1 MLRGHGIRSS
11 LISGVDMYKIRK
23 VSFLNH
29 PVLGDLELDFSER
42 NGNAVD
48 TVILAGENGAG
59 KSTVINALYALVT
72 RTADFEAIVIFE
84 NDFEPFE
91 VRYTWRE
98 SSNGSKLLYVSD
110 ESGMNA
116 WIGLPDVAH
125 RLPTAG
131 IFSDVDINFHSDEI
145 KTVTSL
151 TLDED
156 GVSRRSTSK
165 LPTQIKQLLIDIQ
178 NLDDSE
184 VARSVRKNPK
194 LSMEQ
199 LNIDER
205 MPRFTTAFAKLFD
218 NLKYDRIENEGGK
231 KSIYFRKG
239 DADIPI
245 DGLSSGEKQIVYRG
259 CFLLKDAGAL
269 EGAFVF
275 VDEPEISLHPN
286 WQKKILDYYKGLFTD
301 GNGHQTS
308 QLFIVTHSPFII
320 HNDRRRN
327 DKVVVLCR
335 SNEGEIL
342 MSDRAE
348 YYKCESV
355 EAVEDAF
362 VIDDFS
368 GDTSTVYLEGRTD
381 ELYFKKALEIYEFD
395 VPFSFKWV
403 GHLKENGAEEFTG
416 KDALS
421 KAAQFLQGQT
431 PRKPVVFLFDC
442 DTGRQQTEINNVYIR
457 VIPYFES
464 KWRMRRGIENALIL
478 DGICL
483 DKFYSIK
490 VKEGEYGEVSSI
502 SEFKK
507 MELCEYICSLKPEA
521 LKHILSNLKNVIE
534 SLLTIYVG

>member
-1 MLRGHGIRSS
+1 
-11 LISGVDMYKIRK
+11 MYKIRK
-23 VSFLNH
+23 VYFLNH
-29 PVLGDLELDFSER
+29 PVLGDLELDFCNQ

-84 NDFEPFE
+84 NDLKQFE

-98 SSNGSKLLYVSD
+98 SRNGPKLLYVSD
-110 ESGMNA
+110 GSGMNT
-116 WIGLPDVAH
+116 WIGSPDVAH
-125 RLPTAG
+125 RIPTAG
-131 IFSDVDINFHSDEI
+131 IFSDVDINFHSDDI
-145 KTVTSL
+145 RTVSSL

-156 GVSRRSTSK
+156 GDSRRSTSK

-178 NLDDSE
+178 NLDDAE
-184 VARSVRKNPK
+184 VARSARKNPK
-194 LSMEQ
+194 LSIEQ
-199 LNIDER
+199 LNVNER
-205 MPRFTTAFAKLFD
+205 MPRFTNAFAKLFD
-218 NLKYDRIENEGGK
+218 NLEYDRIENEGGK

-239 DADIPI
+239 DDDIPI

-275 VDEPEISLHPN
+275 IDEPEISLHPS

-308 QLFIVTHSPFII
+308 QLFVVTHSPFII

-335 SNEGEIL
+335 SNEGKIL
-342 MSDRAE
+342 MSDRPE

-368 GDTSTVYLEGRTD
+368 GDTSAVYLEGRTD
-381 ELYFKKALEIYEFD
+381 ELYFNKALEVYGID
-395 VPFSFKWV
+395 VPFSFRWV
-403 GHLKENGAEEFTG
+403 GHLKENGTEEFTG
-416 KDALS
+416 KDALN
-421 KAAQFLQGQT
+421 KAAQFLQGQA

-442 DTGRQQTEINNVYIR
+442 DTGRQQSDINNVYIR
-457 VIPYFES
+457 VIPHYES
-464 KWRMRRGIENALIL
+464 KWKMRRGIENALIL
-478 DGICL
+478 DGISL
-483 DKFYSIK
+483 DQFYSTK
-490 VKEGEYGEVSSI
+490 VKEGEYGEMNSI

-507 MELCEYICSLKPEA
+507 MELCEYICSLEPEV

-534 SLLTIYVG
+534 SLLKIYFG